1 MELNEYGEIVFK
13 TTTSK
18 MIHMA
23 GYHNYTWQ
31 RSYYDHIIRNNDSL
45 IRIRKYIINNP
56 ANWDKKNTDT
66 SKGIRA

>member
-1 MELNEYGEIVFK
+1 MRKYKPLSQIIGAFK

-18 MIHMA
+18 IIHMT
-23 GYHNYTWQ
+23 GYHNFTWQ

-56 ANWDKKNTDT
+56 VNWKHKTT
-66 SKGIRA
+66 E